1 MKSED
6 VVLFIGYLASALVF
20 ATFFMRTP
28 TRLRQ
33 VAIVSNVVFIVYGFV
48 GDVLPV
54 LTLHVLL
61 LPLNVWRLL
70 EIRETH
76 KAILAALNGDI
87 KADWLEPFAA
97 AVELKPGEM
106 LFARGEHGETMYF
119 IVSGTLL
126 LKETGIELRSGSLV
140 GEIAIF
146 SPQKARTQS
155 VVASSHAR
163 LLAMSQDEIL
173 SLYRRYP
180 DFGIYLLRLVASRL
194 LENNSRLQELA
205 ATSSAG

>member
-20 ATFFMRTP
+20 ATFFMRTR

-70 EIRETH
+70 EIRQTH
-76 KAILAALNGDI
+76 KAILAALHGDL

-97 AVELKPGEM
+97 AVELKPGET
-106 LFARGEHGETMYF
+106 LFARGDHGETMYF

-126 LKETGIELRSGSLV
+126 LKETGIELSSGSLV

-155 VVASSHAR
+155 VVASSHTR

-194 LENNSRLQELA
+194 LENNSRLQELSI
-205 ATSSAG
+205 TSTAR